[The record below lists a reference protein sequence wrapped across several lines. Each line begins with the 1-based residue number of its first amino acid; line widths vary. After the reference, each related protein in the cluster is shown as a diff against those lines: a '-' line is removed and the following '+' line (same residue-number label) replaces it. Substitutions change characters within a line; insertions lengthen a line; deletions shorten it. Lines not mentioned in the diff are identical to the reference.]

1 MVQTDD
7 APAQLSQEEYE
18 TLAAFRYEL
27 RRFLQRSE
35 QAARTVGLTPQQHQA
50 LLAIRASAQGAMTVG
65 MLAEQL
71 LVQPHSASDLADRL
85 ITLGLLSGDIAP
97 EDRRR
102 IWLRLTPEA
111 VTRLNRLSNAH
122 RAEVVKLRPTL
133 NGLLRKL
140 K

>member
-85 ITLGLLSGDIAP
+85 VTLGLLSGDIAP